1 MNKNFKIVISIVIC
15 CIFISQFICAQK
27 VSKKEE
33 IEILKEN
40 LQDSSNKI
48 KVLKEEK
55 SALLNNK
62 NKLELE
68 ILNCKKN
75 KNIEP
80 LLADLEYRNIG
91 PLRWASKNLD
101 EKQVKLLIETIVEA
115 QDSTMW
121 EKCALD
127 TKPAYCYHK
136 DDVEKKYGVLLN
148 IPALKL
154 LSKSQKLKESN
165 WRLPLQADFD
175 SVTKILISIKPNDI
189 KPTNSISLLLNKSTA
204 SKPQWK
210 KPGSDLFDMQ
220 IAPLSFRLNNAKQWY
235 GGDAASFFCYEP
247 AYENLNDILLIAEIN
262 DSEKNRIVLRE
273 QDLLDKYNN
282 FGVFVRLIRK

>member
-1 MNKNFKIVISIVIC
+1 MRKNFKIFISI
-15 CIFISQFICAQK
+15 FIGCLFMSQSICAQK
-27 VSKKEE
+27 AKKLSKEE
-33 IEILKEN
+33 I
-40 LQDSSNKI
+40 DSKVDSLDLCLRQI

-55 SALLNNK
+55 SAIENLKK
-62 NKLELE
+62 NLEAE
-68 ILNCKKN
+68 IQKSNSKKN
-75 KNIEP
+75 KTAEP

-91 PLRWASKNLD
+91 PLKWANKNLD
-101 EKQVKLLIETIVEA
+101 EKQVKLIIESIVEA
-115 QDSTMW
+115 QDSAMW
-121 EKCALD
+121 EKCALE
-127 TKPAYCYHK
+127 TPAYCYHK
-136 DDVEKKYGVLLN
+136 EDVDKKYGVLLN
-148 IPALKL
+148 IPALRL
-154 LSKSQKLKESN
+154 LSQSQKLKESN

-175 SVTKILISIKPNDI
+175 SVTKILLSTKQ
-189 KPTNSISLLLNKSTA
+189 TNTISLLINSSNA

-210 KPGSDLFDMQ
+210 KPGMDLFDMH

-273 QDLLDKYNN
+273 QDLMDKYNN

>member
-1 MNKNFKIVISIVIC
+1 MNKNFKIVISIFIC
-15 CIFISQFICAQK
+15 SIYISQSICAQK

-55 SALLNNK
+55 SALLNTK
-62 NKLELE
+62 SKLELE

-75 KNIEP
+75 KKTEP

-91 PLRWASKNLD
+91 PLKWASQNLD
-101 EKQVKLLIETIVEA
+101 EKQIKLIIESIVEA
-115 QDSTMW
+115 QDSAMW

-127 TKPAYCYHK
+127 KKPAYCYHK
-136 DDVEKKYGVLLN
+136 EDVDKKYGVLLN
-148 IPALKL
+148 IPALFT
-154 LSKSQKLKESN
+154 LSQSQKLKESN

-175 SVTKILISIKPNDI
+175 SVTKILLSTKQ
-189 KPTNSISLLLNKSTA
+189 TNTISLLINSSNA

-210 KPGSDLFDMQ
+210 KPGMDLFDMH
-220 IAPLSFRLNNAKQWY
+220 IAPLSFRLNNAKVWY

-247 AYENLNDILLIAEIN
+247 AYEKLDDILLIAEIN
-262 DSEKNRIVLRE
+262 DSEKNRIVLLE
-273 QDLLDKYNN
+273 QDLLGKYNN